1 MKRLLLVAVM
11 VLVTLVGMV
20 GVRNAAGQNESDV
33 ITQLQNIQQTLSAVS
48 YYYTVSELQSTAN
61 PTNKAVT
68 ELLET
73 VYDLDTVYDLNTVYD
88 WETVYALEKV
98 YAWDSVYDLDT
109 VYDWETVYALEKVYA
124 RVPASAKMYYLT
136 VASFTGGDAIK
147 ACDPRFH
154 IARISEIQDPSNLQ
168 YATRSIT
175 VYDSLVDDPGFSPP
189 ADRMG
194 WVYTGSL
201 PLAGVPDYSDY
212 NMSSIDQQNGIT
224 VAFHVHN
231 IWGDLSMDP
240 FSSDPTTGWQTAQ
253 RLLSYPQPVWCVE
266 DPE

>member
-1 MKRLLLVAVM
+1 MKRLLLVALT
-11 VLVTLVGMV
+11 VLVSLVGLV
-20 GVRNAAGQNESDV
+20 GLSRAAKAPATQSVTPV
-33 ITQLQNIQQTLSAVS
+33 IENIQPSLDAISNDQINVVSA
-48 YYYTVSELQSTAN
+48 LQASAR
-61 PTNKAVT
+61 PTTGALT
-68 ELLET
+68 ELLEP
-73 VYDLDTVYDLNTVYD
+73 VN
-88 WETVYALEKV
+88 AG
-98 YAWDSVYDLDT
+98 
-109 VYDWETVYALEKVYA
+109 
-124 RVPASAKMYYLT
+124 VPAEAKMYYLT
-136 VASFTGGDAIK
+136 KNSFDGGDAIK
-147 ACDPRFH
+147 SCDPRFH
-154 IARISEIQDPSNLQ
+154 MASLFELQGTPELQ

-175 VYDSLVDDPGFSPP
+175 VYDSLVDDPGLGPP

-212 NMSSIDQQNGIT
+212 SMSSIDQQNGIT

-240 FSSDPTTGWQTAQ
+240 FSSDPTTGWQTAH

>member
-1 MKRLLLVAVM
+1 MKRLLLVALM
-11 VLVTLVGMV
+11 VLVTLVGLV
-20 GVRNAAGQNESDV
+20 GLSRATKAPATQSVTPV
-33 ITQLQNIQQTLSAVS
+33 IENIQPSLDAISNDQINVVSA
-48 YYYTVSELQSTAN
+48 LQASAN
-61 PTNKAVT
+61 PTTGALT
-68 ELLET
+68 ELLEP
-73 VYDLDTVYDLNTVYD
+73 VN
-88 WETVYALEKV
+88 AG
-98 YAWDSVYDLDT
+98 
-109 VYDWETVYALEKVYA
+109 
-124 RVPASAKMYYLT
+124 VPARAKMYYLT
-136 VASFTGGDAIK
+136 ENSFDGGDAIM

-175 VYDSLVDDPGFSPP
+175 VYDSLVDDPGLGPP

-212 NMSSIDQQNGIT
+212 SMSSIDQQNGIT

-240 FSSDPTTGWQTAQ
+240 FSSDPTTGWQTAH
-253 RLLSYPQPVWCVE
+253 RLLSYPQPVWCVG